1 MTPPTPGAT
10 AEGPSSDVSLRG
22 LGSLP
27 TGVTVHVYDHVYRLV
42 RHALLSRAI
51 EPGARVVESALA
63 EHLQV
68 SRTPVRDALRRLEAD
83 GLLVRTPGGSLAVH
97 QFSDLEIADIFRV
110 RRELDA
116 LTARMA
122 CERGRPG
129 DWEPLRAQAVALGD
143 VVARF
148 GARSYER
155 SEAHE
160 ALHRSIYRIA
170 FAPAV
175 ASALGERMLGLAAIA
190 SELSYAAGP
199 DEPIVAQHLDL
210 VDALASG
217 DPAAAVAASDRHCDE
232 ARHSAAGP
240 PGLPEPGDPA

>member
-1 MTPPTPGAT
+1 MTPPTPGAP
-10 AEGPSSDVSLRG
+10 AGEPPGDASLRG

-27 TGVTVHVYDHVYRLV
+27 SGVTVHVYDHVYRLL
-42 RHALLSRAI
+42 RHALLSRAV
-51 EPGARVVESALA
+51 EPGARIVESALA
-63 EHLQV
+63 KHLQV

-97 QFSDLEIADIFRV
+97 QFSDLEVADVFRV

-122 CERGRPG
+122 CERGRPS
-129 DWEPLRAQAVALGD
+129 DWEPLRAQAAALGE

-199 DEPIVAQHLDL
+199 DEPIVEQHLDL
-210 VDALASG
+210 LDALASG
-217 DPAAAVAASDRHCDE
+217 DVARAVAASDRHCEE
-232 ARHSAAGP
+232 ARHSAD
-240 PGLPEPGDPA
+240 DPTRLASPA